1 MWVTFKRDFDW
12 KPTAQVTITYRAGRQ
27 ENVPRA
33 AGEAAIAAGAA
44 DEVVKAPSRKAK
56 ASEDGGEG

>member
-1 MWVTFKRDFDW
+1 MWVTFNRDFDW

-27 ENVPRA
+27 ENVTRA

-44 DEVVKAPSRKAK
+44 EEAKAPARKAK
-56 ASEDGGEG
+56 ASEDGAES